1 MAYVDFLSVIHK
13 ATKRDYL
20 ARVNEYPKAEAIKIS
35 RKYDYD
41 YWDGDRKFGYGGYKY
56 DGRWRK
62 VARAMIDHYGLKPGD
77 KILDVGCG
85 KAFLLYDFTQEL
97 PGVEIAG
104 IDTSQYGLDHA
115 KEEVKP
121 FLQNA
126 DMRQLPFPDKS
137 FDLVY
142 SINCIHNLHAF
153 DVVKAAA
160 EMERVGR
167 KHKYICTESFRNE
180 EEQVNLMYW
189 VLTGRCFYSPEEWE
203 WFLYKLGGYTGDY
216 SLIFF
221 E

>member
-1 MAYVDFLSVIHK
+1 MAYVDFLSVNHK

-35 RKYDYD
+35 RQYGYD
-41 YWDGDRKFGYGGYKY
+41 YWDGDRKFGYGGFKY

-77 KILDVGCG
+77 RILDIGCG

-97 PGVEIAG
+97 PGV
-104 IDTSQYGLDHA
+104 DVRGLDISEYALEHA

-121 FLQNA
+121 FLQLGDA
-126 DMRQLPFPDKS
+126 AKPLPFPDKS
-137 FDLVY
+137 FDLVI
-142 SINCIHNLHAF
+142 SINTIHNLWPRE
-153 DVVKAAA
+153 VVFAAS
-160 EMERVGR
+160 EMERVSR
-167 KHKYICTESFRNE
+167 KHKYIGTESYRNE

-189 VLTGRCFYSPEEWE
+189 VLTGRCFFSPEDWE
-203 WFLYKLGGYTGDY
+203 WFFKQAGYTGDY